1 MTKISRL
8 ILATIL
14 TFSGFVANA
23 QNSTTI
29 SLNPDVRHGVLSNGM
44 HYYILHNEEPKER
57 VSLYFVQNVGAILE
71 DDSQDGLAHFL
82 EHMAFNG
89 LKNFPGKGMLNYLEA
104 NGIEFG
110 REINAYTSK
119 DETVYNIS
127 NVPATNDNLL
137 DSALLVLHD
146 WSGGLLLEGEEIES
160 ERGVIHEEWRTRRNS
175 RFRLMKQTMPVLYN
189 NSQYA
194 KRDVIGSLDVIDNF
208 KHEQMV
214 SPGFTSG
221 CCCRRYQC

>member
-1 MTKISRL
+1 MYAIRSYYDNNYQMTKISRL

-89 LKNFPGKGMLNYLEA
+89 LKNYPGKGMLNYLEA
-104 NGIEFG
+104 NGIAFG
-110 REINAYTSK
+110 REINAVITSYSIHYTK
-119 DETVYNIS
+119 LY
-127 NVPATNDNLL
+127 
-137 DSALLVLHD
+137 DSTIA
-146 WSGGLLLEGEEIES
+146 S
-160 ERGVIHEEWRTRRNS
+160 
-175 RFRLMKQTMPVLYN
+175 
-189 NSQYA
+189 
-194 KRDVIGSLDVIDNF
+194 
-208 KHEQMV
+208 
-214 SPGFTSG
+214 
-221 CCCRRYQC
+221 